1 MATGPTAPTAP
12 DPRGVEFARW
22 LADSLARKGLT
33 QTEAAP
39 RLGVS
44 FRTLNRWIRGQSEPT
59 FSHLRRICEVLGRP
73 PVC

>member
-1 MATGPTAPTAP
+1 MTRGPTAPTATDP
-12 DPRGVEFARW
+12 DGVEFARW
-22 LADSLARKGLT
+22 LADSLARMGLT
-33 QTEAAP
+33 QTQAAA

-59 FSHLRRICEVLGRP
+59 LTHLRRICEVLGRP

>member
-1 MATGPTAPTAP
+1 MTRGPTAPTASRP
-12 DPRGVEFARW
+12 HGGEFARW

-33 QTEAAP
+33 QTQAAA

-59 FSHLRRICEVLGRP
+59 FTHLRTICEVLGRP